1 MKREILDEI
10 EDPMLDTYE
19 IDAEPIYASKSV
31 KRLILS
37 ILVLFGY
44 LIVNTRTLDFI
55 EMAVMKPIVQL
66 GFGIILFWLN
76 LSGMINASKS
86 ERFQER
92 ESWKKYVG
100 SVGNLLFFIPSF
112 IILLSAMVVLISNLF
127 SGNEF

>member
-10 EDPMLDTYE
+10 ENPIQDTYD
-19 IDAEPIYASKSV
+19 IDSEPLYAAKSV
-31 KRLILS
+31 YQLILS

-44 LIVNTRTLDFI
+44 LVFSSSTSDFYVRA
-55 EMAVMKPIVQL
+55 EEGKIVQL

-92 ESWKKYVG
+92 DSWKKYVG
-100 SVGNLLFFIPSF
+100 SVGNLLFFIPSCV
-112 IILLSAMVVLISNLF
+112 ILF
-127 SGNEF
+127 SSFGSLFPGNEF